1 MEHQNRNFGSPLKIA
16 GTIGLILSFMAG
28 ISLFWPE
35 QNPSIGSLEIR
46 WKSWSALW
54 QADTLKEVDLKALE
68 EQRRQDSLRLASLR
82 GSEDSLRVLLEL
94 KAKDPAQIHLPVKD
108 PEVLDGFFAQL
119 DSLESKQGSPL
130 VRILHWGDSQIEI
143 DRISDVIRN
152 EFQARFGGMGPG
164 LLPVQQT
171 IPSAT
176 VGQTATGKLRRYLLW
191 GPSSGRCSEHRRYGP
206 LLSFSK
212 MDSGQVELG
221 FVKGIYATAAS
232 GKYTKIL
239 VLTGYRKSE
248 LHASASFGQ
257 SQRLPAGNDLRVIQ
271 FKSSEALSQVRLTL
285 QSDSA
290 AVLYGVSLSGNSG
303 VVVDNLPMRGCS
315 GTIFTG
321 TDAQS
326 MAQGLRALGADL
338 LLMEFGGNIIP
349 SLNGLKSASNYASTM
364 GKQIDF
370 LKRTGQGRPIL
381 FMGPSDM
388 AVFKEGSWR
397 TYPILPEYVR
407 ILKDTVLAHGAAYF
421 DMMSAM
427 GGPQSMVAWVKA
439 SPQLA
444 VGDYIHFSNRGAKK
458 MGQIFQAALMQEYEV
473 YRLRKRVKIIAQK

>member
-1 MEHQNRNFGSPLKIA
+1 
-16 GTIGLILSFMAG
+16 
-28 ISLFWPE
+28 
-35 QNPSIGSLEIR
+35 
-46 WKSWSALW
+46 
-54 QADTLKEVDLKALE
+54 
-68 EQRRQDSLRLASLR
+68 
-82 GSEDSLRVLLEL
+82 
-94 KAKDPAQIHLPVKD
+94 
-108 PEVLDGFFAQL
+108 
-119 DSLESKQGSPL
+119 
-130 VRILHWGDSQIEI
+130 
-143 DRISDVIRN
+143 
-152 EFQARFGGMGPG
+152 
-164 LLPVQQT
+164 
-171 IPSAT
+171 
-176 VGQTATGKLRRYLLW
+176 
-191 GPSSGRCSEHRRYGP
+191 
-206 LLSFSK
+206 
-212 MDSGQVELG
+212 
-221 FVKGIYATAAS
+221 
-232 GKYTKIL
+232 
-239 VLTGYRKSE
+239 
-248 LHASASFGQ
+248 
-257 SQRLPAGNDLRVIQ
+257 
-271 FKSSEALSQVRLTL
+271 
-285 QSDSA
+285 
-290 AVLYGVSLSGNSG
+290 
-303 VVVDNLPMRGCS
+303 
-315 GTIFTG
+315 
-321 TDAQS
+321 

-388 AVFKEGSWR
+388 AAFKEGSWR